1 MFPPIYQ
8 TCVNDAGVVSVLGAE
23 PRIWPF
29 GKARQ
34 DATKPY
40 AVYQNISGSPEN
52 YLGSTPDADYNLI
65 QFDIYGD
72 SVESCRDTAKA
83 LRDAFESIAHIT
95 AWGRED
101 RDPDTNLFHFSFDI
115 NFITS
120 R

>member
-8 TCVNDAGVVSVLGAE
+8 TCVNDAGVVAVLGAE

-29 GKARQ
+29 GEARQ
-34 DATKPY
+34 GASKPY
-40 AVYQNISGSPEN
+40 AVYQNISGNPAN
-52 YLGSTPDADYNLI
+52 YLNQTPDADYNLI
-65 QFDIYGD
+65 QIDIYGD
-72 SVESCRDTAKA
+72 TVESCREAAIA
-83 LRDAFESIAHIT
+83 LRDAFEQIAHIT

-101 RDPDTNLFHFSFDI
+101 RDPDTNLFKFSFDT